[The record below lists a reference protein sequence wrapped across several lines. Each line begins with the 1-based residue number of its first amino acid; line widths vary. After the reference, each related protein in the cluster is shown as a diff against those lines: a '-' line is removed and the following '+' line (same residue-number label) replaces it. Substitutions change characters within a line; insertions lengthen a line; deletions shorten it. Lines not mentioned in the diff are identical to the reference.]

1 MFTRVSIL
9 AYPSI
14 PRIPLSIM
22 NNTSNGSDLSC
33 FEQYDNT
40 GFVIVVGLR
49 VAGGIISFFC
59 CLVMIWLIIIFKKY
73 KFFTQRLIL
82 YLALSALAYSVV
94 SAINVEGFRS
104 YRDDSVRSYCV
115 FVGFLEQVVG
125 NWIPVAIT
133 CIMVDLFVKV
143 VFDKPTEKFEI
154 LYILLIFVSPILYSW
169 IPFIHV
175 AYGPAG
181 AWCWIRDVDYECN
194 DFPFGTS
201 LRFALYW
208 VPLYILMPIL
218 FGLLII
224 ILVLLRKRQKQWIGN
239 FNPESIE
246 LKKRM
251 QEEVIPLLYYPI
263 IFLLLNIFP
272 FGNRIS
278 NAIQS
283 EPLLPLWILA
293 AISLPFQGLVITLAF
308 ALDSETRRK
317 MTIPHILVA
326 TKHLF
331 VKDERMQ
338 EYPIG
343 REHFDGLKYEEKE
356 REIIN

>member
-1 MFTRVSIL
+1 MN
-9 AYPSI
+9 
-14 PRIPLSIM
+14 
-22 NNTSNGSDLSC
+22 NNTSNSSDLSC

-40 GFVIVVGLR
+40 VFVIVVGLR

-59 CLVMIWLIIIFKKY
+59 CLAMILLIIIFKKY

-82 YLALSALAYSVV
+82 YLAISTLAYAVV

-104 YRDDSVRSYCV
+104 YRDDSVHGYCV
-115 FVGFLEQVVG
+115 FAGFLEQFVSIWV
-125 NWIPVAIT
+125 PAAIT
-133 CIMVDLFVKV
+133 CIMVDLFVRV
-143 VFDKPTEKFEI
+143 VFDKPTERFEI
-154 LYILLIFVSPILYSW
+154 LYILLIFASPILYSW
-169 IPFIHV
+169 IPFIHD

-251 QEEVIPLLYYPI
+251 QKEVIPLLYYPI
-263 IFLLLNIFP
+263 IFLLLNTP
-272 FGNRIS
+272 PLVNRIA

-283 EPLLPLWILA
+283 ETILPLWILA
-293 AISLPFQGLVITLAF
+293 AISIPFQGAVITLAF
-308 ALDSETRRK
+308 TLDPETRK
-317 MTIPHILVA
+317 NLTMPHIVAA
-326 TKHLF
+326 TKHVF
-331 VKDERMQ
+331 VRDGPMQ
-338 EYPIG
+338 EYP
-343 REHFDGLKYEEKE
+343 LKSDRSDSIVVNKE
-356 REIIN
+356 METVIN